1 MKTAQEVANEL
12 DLTRTEVYNLLRKK
26 RFSPLVKKNGGQV
39 AISNELFKL
48 LEEEI
53 KSKRNNI
60 KQQENKNIDIKQEDK
75 SLEEKNT
82 IVDVKTEE
90 NTDFNTIEVLQNQIK
105 LKDNQITILNSVI
118 TNNLNRIK
126 DLEEKQ
132 QDYKNLSEEIKILKV
147 TLDDLSKIKKRMSI
161 ILCKLS
167 KKIY

>member
-53 KSKRNNI
+53 KNKRNNI

-90 NTDFNTIEVLQNQIK
+90 NTDFTSTIEILQNQIK
-105 LKDNQITILNSVI
+105 LKDNQITILNNVI
-118 TNNLNRIK
+118 TNNLKRIK
-126 DLEEKQ
+126 DLEEKNHEF
-132 QDYKNLSEEIKILKV
+132 KELHEEINNLKLV
-147 TLDDLSKIKKRMSI
+147 IDSIQTKKRKR
-161 ILCKLS
+161 LLGVF
-167 KKIY
+167 

>member
-53 KSKRNNI
+53 KNKRNNI

-82 IVDVKTEE
+82 IVDVKAEE
-90 NTDFNTIEVLQNQIK
+90 NPDFNTIEILQNQIK
-105 LKDNQITILNSVI
+105 LKDNQITILNNVI
-118 TNNLNRIK
+118 TNNLKRIK
-126 DLEEKQ
+126 DLEEKNHEF
-132 QDYKNLSEEIKILKV
+132 KELHEEVNNLRMVIDSIQTK
-147 TLDDLSKIKKRMSI
+147 KKRKRLLGI
-161 ILCKLS
+161 F
-167 KKIY
+167 

>member
-60 KQQENKNIDIKQEDK
+60 KQQENKNIAINQEDRL
-75 SLEEKNT
+75 LEEKNT
-82 IVDVKTEE
+82 ISDIKTEKSP
-90 NTDFNTIEVLQNQIK
+90 DFNTIEILQNQIK
-105 LKDNQITILNSVI
+105 LKDNQITILNNVI
-118 TNNLNRIK
+118 TNNLKRIK

-132 QDYKNLSEEIKILKV
+132 QDYKNLSEEIKTLKI
-147 TLDDLSKIKKRMSI
+147 TLDDLSKIKNKRK
-161 ILCKLS
+161 ILGLF
-167 KKIY
+167 

>member
-1 MKTAQEVANEL
+1 MRTAQEVANEL

-53 KSKRNNI
+53 ENKRNNI

-90 NTDFNTIEVLQNQIK
+90 NTDFTSTIEILQNQIK
-105 LKDNQITILNSVI
+105 LKDNQITILNNVI
-118 TNNLNRIK
+118 TNNLKRIK
-126 DLEEKQ
+126 DLEEKNHEF
-132 QDYKNLSEEIKILKV
+132 KELHEEVNNLRLVIDSIQTK
-147 TLDDLSKIKKRMSI
+147 KKRKR
-161 ILCKLS
+161 LLGVF
-167 KKIY
+167 

>member
-53 KSKRNNI
+53 KNKRNNI
-60 KQQENKNIDIKQEDK
+60 KLQENKNIDIKQEDK

-82 IVDVKTEE
+82 IVDVKAEE
-90 NTDFNTIEVLQNQIK
+90 NPDFNTIEILQNQIK
-105 LKDNQITILNSVI
+105 LKDNQITILNNVI
-118 TNNLNRIK
+118 TNNLKRIK
-126 DLEEKQ
+126 DLEEKNHEF
-132 QDYKNLSEEIKILKV
+132 KELHEEVNNLRMVIDSIQTK
-147 TLDDLSKIKKRMSI
+147 KKRKRLLGI
-161 ILCKLS
+161 F
-167 KKIY
+167 

>member
-53 KSKRNNI
+53 KNKRNNI

-90 NTDFNTIEVLQNQIK
+90 NTDFTSTIEILQNQIK
-105 LKDNQITILNSVI
+105 LKDNQITILNNII
-118 TNNLNRIK
+118 TNNLKRIK
-126 DLEEKQ
+126 DLEEKNHEFKEL
-132 QDYKNLSEEIKILKV
+132 YEEV
-147 TLDDLSKIKKRMSI
+147 NDLRLVIDSIQTKKKRKR
-161 ILCKLS
+161 LLGVF
-167 KKIY
+167 

>member
-1 MKTAQEVANEL
+1 MRTAQEVANEL

-60 KQQENKNIDIKQEDK
+60 KQQENKNIAINQEDRL
-75 SLEEKNT
+75 LEEKNT
-82 IVDVKTEE
+82 ISDIKTEKSP
-90 NTDFNTIEVLQNQIK
+90 DFNTIEILQNQIK
-105 LKDNQITILNSVI
+105 LKDNQITILNNVI
-118 TNNLNRIK
+118 TNNLKRIK

-132 QDYKNLSEEIKILKV
+132 QDYKNLSEEIKTLKI
-147 TLDDLSKIKKRMSI
+147 TLDDLSKIKNKRK
-161 ILCKLS
+161 ILGLF
-167 KKIY
+167 

>member
-12 DLTRTEVYNLLRKK
+12 NLTRTEVYNLLRKK

-53 KSKRNNI
+53 KNKRNNI
-60 KQQENKNIDIKQEDK
+60 KQQENKNIDIKQEDRL
-75 SLEEKNT
+75 LEEKNA
-82 IVDVKTEE
+82 ISDIKTEE
-90 NTDFNTIEVLQNQIK
+90 SPDFNTIEILQNQIK
-105 LKDNQITILNSVI
+105 LKDNQISILNNVI

-147 TLDDLSKIKKRMSI
+147 TLDDLSKIKNKRK
-161 ILCKLS
+161 ILGLF
-167 KKIY
+167 

>member
-39 AISNELFKL
+39 AISNDLFKL

-60 KQQENKNIDIKQEDK
+60 KQQKNKNIDIKQEDK

-90 NTDFNTIEVLQNQIK
+90 NTDFTSTIEILQNQIK
-105 LKDNQITILNSVI
+105 LKDNQISILNNVI
-118 TNNLNRIK
+118 TNNLKRIK
-126 DLEEKQ
+126 DLEEKNHEF
-132 QDYKNLSEEIKILKV
+132 KELHEEVNNLKLVIDSIQTK
-147 TLDDLSKIKKRMSI
+147 KKRKR
-161 ILCKLS
+161 LLGVF
-167 KKIY
+167 

>member
-53 KSKRNNI
+53 KNKRNNI
-60 KQQENKNIDIKQEDK
+60 KPQENKNIDIKQEDK

-82 IVDVKTEE
+82 IVDVKAEE
-90 NTDFNTIEVLQNQIK
+90 NPDFNTIEILQNQIK
-105 LKDNQITILNSVI
+105 LKDNQITILNNVI
-118 TNNLNRIK
+118 TNNLKRIK
-126 DLEEKQ
+126 DLEEKNHEF
-132 QDYKNLSEEIKILKV
+132 KELHEEVNNLRMVIDSIQTK
-147 TLDDLSKIKKRMSI
+147 KKRKRLLGI
-161 ILCKLS
+161 F
-167 KKIY
+167 

>member
-1 MKTAQEVANEL
+1 
-12 DLTRTEVYNLLRKK
+12 TRTEVYNLLRKK

-60 KQQENKNIDIKQEDK
+60 KQEDNKNIDIKQEDK
-75 SLEEKNT
+75 LLEEKNT
-82 IVDVKTEE
+82 ISDIKTEE
-90 NTDFNTIEVLQNQIK
+90 SPDFNTIEVLQNQIK

-147 TLDDLSKIKKRMSI
+147 TLDDLSKIKNKRK
-161 ILCKLS
+161 ILGLF
-167 KKIY
+167 

>member
-53 KSKRNNI
+53 KNKRNNI

-82 IVDVKTEE
+82 IVDVKAEE
-90 NTDFNTIEVLQNQIK
+90 SIDFNTIEVLQNQIK
-105 LKDNQITILNSVI
+105 LKDNQITILNNVI
-118 TNNLNRIK
+118 TNNLKRIK
-126 DLEEKQ
+126 DLEEKNHEFKEL
-132 QDYKNLSEEIKILKV
+132 YEEVNNLRLVIDSIQ
-147 TLDDLSKIKKRMSI
+147 IKKKRKR
-161 ILCKLS
+161 LLGVF
-167 KKIY
+167 

>member
-53 KSKRNNI
+53 KNKRNNI
-60 KQQENKNIDIKQEDK
+60 KPQENKNIDIKQEDK

-82 IVDVKTEE
+82 IVDVKAEE
-90 NTDFNTIEVLQNQIK
+90 NPDFNTIEILQNQIK
-105 LKDNQITILNSVI
+105 LKDNQISILNNVI
-118 TNNLNRIK
+118 TNNLKRIK
-126 DLEEKQ
+126 DLEEKNHEF
-132 QDYKNLSEEIKILKV
+132 KELHEEVNNLKLVIDSIQTK
-147 TLDDLSKIKKRMSI
+147 KKRKR
-161 ILCKLS
+161 LLGVF
-167 KKIY
+167 

>member
-53 KSKRNNI
+53 KNKRNNI

-90 NTDFNTIEVLQNQIK
+90 NTDFTSTIEILQNQIK
-105 LKDNQITILNSVI
+105 LKDNQISILNNVI
-118 TNNLNRIK
+118 TNNLKRIK
-126 DLEEKQ
+126 DLEEKNHEF
-132 QDYKNLSEEIKILKV
+132 KELHEKVNNLKLVIDSIQTK
-147 TLDDLSKIKKRMSI
+147 KKRKR
-161 ILCKLS
+161 LLGVF
-167 KKIY
+167 

>member
-53 KSKRNNI
+53 KNKRNNI
-60 KQQENKNIDIKQEDK
+60 QPQENKNIDIKQEDK

-82 IVDVKTEE
+82 IVDVKAEE
-90 NTDFNTIEVLQNQIK
+90 NPDFNTIEILQNQIK
-105 LKDNQITILNSVI
+105 LKDNQITILNNVI
-118 TNNLNRIK
+118 TNNLKRIK
-126 DLEEKQ
+126 DLEEKNHEF
-132 QDYKNLSEEIKILKV
+132 KELHEEVNNLRMVIDSIQTK
-147 TLDDLSKIKKRMSI
+147 KKRKRLLGI
-161 ILCKLS
+161 F
-167 KKIY
+167 

>member
-53 KSKRNNI
+53 KNKRNNI
-60 KQQENKNIDIKQEDK
+60 KPQENKYIYIKQEDK

-90 NTDFNTIEVLQNQIK
+90 NTDFTSTIEILQNQIK
-105 LKDNQITILNSVI
+105 LKDNQISILNNVI
-118 TNNLNRIK
+118 TNNLKRIK
-126 DLEEKQ
+126 DLEEKNHEF
-132 QDYKNLSEEIKILKV
+132 KELHEEVNNLKLVIDSIQTK
-147 TLDDLSKIKKRMSI
+147 KKRKR
-161 ILCKLS
+161 LLGVF
-167 KKIY
+167 

>member
-60 KQQENKNIDIKQEDK
+60 KQEDK
-75 SLEEKNT
+75 LLEEKNT
-82 IVDVKTEE
+82 ISDIKTEE
-90 NTDFNTIEVLQNQIK
+90 SPDFNTIEVLQNQIK
-105 LKDNQITILNSVI
+105 LKDNQISILNNVI
-118 TNNLNRIK
+118 TNNLKRIK
-126 DLEEKQ
+126 DLEEKNHEF
-132 QDYKNLSEEIKILKV
+132 KELHEEVNNLKLVIDSIQTK
-147 TLDDLSKIKKRMSI
+147 KKRKR
-161 ILCKLS
+161 LLGVF
-167 KKIY
+167 

>member
-53 KSKRNNI
+53 KNKRNNI
-60 KQQENKNIDIKQEDK
+60 KQQENKNINIKQEAK
-75 SLEEKNT
+75 LLEEKNT

-90 NTDFNTIEVLQNQIK
+90 NTDFTSTIEILQNQIK
-105 LKDNQITILNSVI
+105 LKDNQISILNNVI
-118 TNNLNRIK
+118 TNNLKRIK
-126 DLEEKQ
+126 DLEEKNHEF
-132 QDYKNLSEEIKILKV
+132 KELHEEVNNLKLVIDSIQTK
-147 TLDDLSKIKKRMSI
+147 KKRKR
-161 ILCKLS
+161 LLGVF
-167 KKIY
+167 

>member
-82 IVDVKTEE
+82 IADVKAEKST
-90 NTDFNTIEVLQNQIK
+90 NFNTIEVLQNQIK
-105 LKDNQITILNSVI
+105 LKDNQITILNNVI
-118 TNNLNRIK
+118 TNNLKRIK
-126 DLEEKQ
+126 DLEEKNHEF
-132 QDYKNLSEEIKILKV
+132 KELHEEVNNLRLVIDSIQTK
-147 TLDDLSKIKKRMSI
+147 KKRKR
-161 ILCKLS
+161 LLGVF
-167 KKIY
+167 

>member
-26 RFSPLVKKNGGQV
+26 RFSPLVKNNGGQV

-90 NTDFNTIEVLQNQIK
+90 NTDFTSTIEILQNQIK
-105 LKDNQITILNSVI
+105 LKDNQISILNNVI
-118 TNNLNRIK
+118 TNNLKRIK
-126 DLEEKQ
+126 DLEEKNHEF
-132 QDYKNLSEEIKILKV
+132 KELHEEVNNLKLVIDSIQTK
-147 TLDDLSKIKKRMSI
+147 KKRKR
-161 ILCKLS
+161 LLGVF
-167 KKIY
+167 

>member
-1 MKTAQEVANEL
+1 MRTAQEVANEL

-75 SLEEKNT
+75 LLEEKNT
-82 IVDVKTEE
+82 ISDIKAEE
-90 NTDFNTIEVLQNQIK
+90 STDFNTIEVLQNQIK
-105 LKDNQITILNSVI
+105 LKDTQITILNNVI
-118 TNNLNRIK
+118 TNNLKRIK
-126 DLEEKQ
+126 DLEEKN
-132 QDYKNLSEEIKILKV
+132 YKFK
-147 TLDDLSKIKKRMSI
+147 
-161 ILCKLS
+161 
-167 KKIY
+167 

>member
-60 KQQENKNIDIKQEDK
+60 KQEKSKNTDINKENKLLK
-75 SLEEKNT
+75 KNT
-82 IVDVKTEE
+82 ISDIKTEE
-90 NTDFNTIEVLQNQIK
+90 RPNFNNIEVLQNQIK
-105 LKDNQITILNSVI
+105 LKDNQITILNNVI

-132 QDYKNLSEEIKILKV
+132 QDYKSLSEEIKTLKF
-147 TLDDLSKIKKRMSI
+147 TLNDLIKIKNKRK
-161 ILCKLS
+161 ILGLF
-167 KKIY
+167 

>member
-82 IVDVKTEE
+82 IGDVKTEE
-90 NTDFNTIEVLQNQIK
+90 NIDFTSPIEILQNQIK
-105 LKDNQITILNSVI
+105 LKDNQITILNNVI
-118 TNNLNRIK
+118 TNNLKRIK
-126 DLEEKQ
+126 DLEEKNHEF
-132 QDYKNLSEEIKILKV
+132 KELHEEVNNLRLVIDSIQTKKKKKILLGV
-147 TLDDLSKIKKRMSI
+147 F
-161 ILCKLS
+161 
-167 KKIY
+167 

>member
-53 KSKRNNI
+53 ENKRNNI

-90 NTDFNTIEVLQNQIK
+90 NTDFTSTIEILQNQIK
-105 LKDNQITILNSVI
+105 LKDNQITILNNVI
-118 TNNLNRIK
+118 TNNLKRIK
-126 DLEEKQ
+126 DLEEKNHEF
-132 QDYKNLSEEIKILKV
+132 KELHEEVNNLRLVIDSIQTK
-147 TLDDLSKIKKRMSI
+147 KKRKR
-161 ILCKLS
+161 LLGVF
-167 KKIY
+167 

>member
-1 MKTAQEVANEL
+1 RTAQEVANEL

-60 KQQENKNIDIKQEDK
+60 KQQENKNIAINQEDRL
-75 SLEEKNT
+75 LEEKNT
-82 IVDVKTEE
+82 ISDIKTEKSP
-90 NTDFNTIEVLQNQIK
+90 DFNTIEILQNQIK
-105 LKDNQITILNSVI
+105 LKDNQITILNNVI
-118 TNNLNRIK
+118 TNNLKRIK

-132 QDYKNLSEEIKILKV
+132 QDYKNLSEEIKTLKI
-147 TLDDLSKIKKRMSI
+147 TLDDLSKIKNKRK
-161 ILCKLS
+161 ILGLF
-167 KKIY
+167 

>member
-1 MKTAQEVANEL
+1 AQEVANEL

-60 KQQENKNIDIKQEDK
+60 KQQENKNIAINQEDRL
-75 SLEEKNT
+75 LEEKNT
-82 IVDVKTEE
+82 ISDIKTEKSP
-90 NTDFNTIEVLQNQIK
+90 DFNTIEILQNQIK
-105 LKDNQITILNSVI
+105 LKDNQITILNNVI
-118 TNNLNRIK
+118 TNNLKRIK

-132 QDYKNLSEEIKILKV
+132 QDYKNLSEEIKTLKI
-147 TLDDLSKIKKRMSI
+147 TLDDLSKIKNKRK
-161 ILCKLS
+161 ILGLF
-167 KKIY
+167 